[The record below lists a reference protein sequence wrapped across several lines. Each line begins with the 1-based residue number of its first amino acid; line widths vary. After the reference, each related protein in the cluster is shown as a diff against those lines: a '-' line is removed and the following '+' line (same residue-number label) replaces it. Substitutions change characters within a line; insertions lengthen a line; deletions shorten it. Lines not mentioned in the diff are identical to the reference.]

1 MIKAK
6 TVLEPKP
13 HQINQMKQPP
23 YVYVRNIDG
32 SANAIISLGSMWKQ
46 NEIMKK
52 YKREKKQAGYIHKPF
67 LVGDVFVD
75 YFTGDVLILRKTEY
89 KTGHN
94 RPYFEKANKK
104 ERQFLSKWIRSVERD
119 LKWRKGSYCENKR
132 RQEWKPYT
140 YTYTSNEE
148 AERRKRDAEYHKKYY
163 EDHKETRQ

>member
-1 MIKAK
+1 MRQSFKFLIAFS
-6 TVLEPKP
+6 LFFGSFSCA
-13 HQINQMKQPP
+13 
-23 YVYVRNIDG
+23 VYASNG
-32 SANAIISLGSMWKQ
+32 A
-46 NEIMKK
+46 
-52 YKREKKQAGYIHKPF
+52 
-67 LVGDVFVD
+67 
-75 YFTGDVLILRKTEY
+75 
-89 KTGHN
+89 
-94 RPYFEKANKK
+94 KANKK